1 MVVVSRHGNSY
12 RLRWGGSGTLLE
24 RLVPVFRLKVAP
36 RRARMSTVSTR
47 LSRSSTTA
55 QQRLAPRRA
64 TSNIW
69 SSGLG
74 STAPILHGS
83 PANRFSKVPSM
94 PSAITGRREHR
105 RQQPAHHLADNEGK
119 IGAWTRYEH
128 TLSPTSMSHTTRGMG
143 LGWMVGLA
151 RLVWGLG
158 ITDSLSCIYVDSS
171 IECR

>member
-1 MVVVSRHGNSY
+1 MAIATDFAGAAAEHYWTGWCPFFVSRS
-12 RLRWGGSGTLLE
+12 
-24 RLVPVFRLKVAP
+24 PQ
-36 RRARMSTVSTR
+36 RARTSTAYTR
-47 LSRSSTTA
+47 WIRSSTTA

-83 PANRFSKVPSM
+83 PAIRFSKVPSM

-119 IGAWTRYEH
+119 IGASTRFEH
-128 TLSPTSMSHTTRGMG
+128 TLFHTSMSHTTRGMG

-158 ITDSLSCIYVDSS
+158 YLQTVSVVFM
-171 IECR
+171 